1 MGFLSEFLKGLSK
14 TEHSQPT
21 CVMSN
26 APGEAGINPGTWALL
41 QTWHLLGA
49 ISPHDVPSAGPATSP
64 ALQRLGNHLSSVVIS
79 KDI

>member
-26 APGEAGINPGTWALL
+26 APGDAGISPGTRAPL

-49 ISPHDVPSAGPATSP
+49 ISPNYVASAGSSTSP
-64 ALQRLGNHLSSVVIS
+64 ALQYLGNHLSSVVINE
-79 KDI
+79 DI

>member
-1 MGFLSEFLKGLSK
+1 MAEFVKGLSK

-26 APGEAGINPGTWALL
+26 APGEAGIGPGTRALL
-41 QTWHLLGA
+41 QTWHLLGT
-49 ISPHDVPSAGPATSP
+49 ISLHYVASAGSSTSP
-64 ALQRLGNHLSSVVIS
+64 ALQWLGNHPSSVVIN